1 MNITEYKLSTF
12 GDKMNRNGFY
22 FSTLNIQFPEPYVGR
37 ITSRV
42 LREIVHWLLN
52 PDASIKFLL

>member
-42 LREIVHWLLN
+42 L
-52 PDASIKFLL
+52 